1 MLSTQPCGLI
11 HIKIASISSETK
23 IVKYLLG
30 MKGFNGDLNCGI
42 HGLLTGFQGPG
53 GGRGRFNPNG
63 NLG

>member
-1 MLSTQPCGLI
+1 MISYQI
-11 HIKIASISSETK
+11 DNKFSESKIEI
-23 IVKYLLG
+23 YLLG

-42 HGLLTGFQGPG
+42 QGLLTGFQGPG

>member
-1 MLSTQPCGLI
+1 M
-11 HIKIASISSETK
+11 ASNSSENR
-23 IVKYLLG
+23 IIRYLLG